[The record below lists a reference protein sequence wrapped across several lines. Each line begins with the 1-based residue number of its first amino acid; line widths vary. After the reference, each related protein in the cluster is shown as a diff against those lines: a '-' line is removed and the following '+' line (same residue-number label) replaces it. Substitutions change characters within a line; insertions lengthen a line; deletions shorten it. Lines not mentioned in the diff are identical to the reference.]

1 MSPVQFGNLDLDYLE
16 FRSRTKRP
24 EPNTS
29 HVVYTFKMTLETS
42 NTRATN
48 GQYERVL
55 NNLPETVRV
64 VSQMMIKFED
74 VVQVLNDKYNSSEV
88 AITRQDICRILIEL
102 LQSVHSVSATR
113 EPSSWNQFTHDRLQD
128 LKLNS
133 ETKGDRYLK
142 TRLIRSFIQR
152 IYANNFI

>member
-1 MSPVQFGNLDLDYLE
+1 
-16 FRSRTKRP
+16 
-24 EPNTS
+24 
-29 HVVYTFKMTLETS
+29 MTLETS
-42 NTRATN
+42 NTRAMN

-64 VSQMMIKFED
+64 VSQMMIKFEED
-74 VVQVLNDKYNSSEV
+74 VVQVLNDKYNSADV
-88 AITRQDICRILIEL
+88 AVTRQDVCRILIEL

-133 ETKGDRYLK
+133 ETKGDH
-142 TRLIRSFIQR
+142 I
-152 IYANNFI
+152 